1 MRKILGSLRKADKMF
16 DLIQDGDRIAV
27 GVSGGKDSVLL
38 LWALHIYATNFPDK
52 NFSVVGITLKFGFD
66 GMDFDP
72 LVKFCA
78 DRGIEYHAY
87 NTDMR
92 KILEANADKDGR
104 LPCSLCSKFKKAL
117 VIDYAKQNGCNKF
130 AFGHHVD
137 DAIETVFMNAIFNG
151 KLGTFVPK
159 MYLDRDGM
167 EMIRPFA
174 LVHEADI
181 ISAHERNE
189 DLVIVQSMCPMDKHT
204 SREDVKAL
212 MESIYAQYPQARN
225 NFVNMLTNTDD
236 IRLWDIED
244 FTTNYIGPNK
254 N

>member
-181 ISAHERNE
+181 ISVHERHDE
-189 DLVIVQSMCPMDKHT
+189 LPIVQSMCPMDKHT
-204 SREDVKAL
+204 SREDVKHL
-212 MESIYAQYPQARN
+212 LESIYKEYPQARH
-225 NFVNMLTNTDD
+225 NFVNMLTNTDNVQ
-236 IRLWDIED
+236 LWPLEQ
-244 FTTNYIGPNK
+244 FQLPSEVE
-254 N
+254 